1 MRIPHYLQLMEQSST
16 VGLPV
21 GLQVVALSYND
32 EMALNVMKQCEKAS
46 DYKRE
51 RK

>member
-1 MRIPHYLQLMEQSST
+1 MEDSST
-16 VGLPV
+16 IGLPV

-46 DYKRE
+46 DFKR
-51 RK
+51 KQ